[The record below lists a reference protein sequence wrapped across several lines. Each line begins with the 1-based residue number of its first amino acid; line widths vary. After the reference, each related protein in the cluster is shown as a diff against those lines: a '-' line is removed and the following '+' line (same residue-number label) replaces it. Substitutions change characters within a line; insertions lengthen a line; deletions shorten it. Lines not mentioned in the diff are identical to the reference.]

1 MNDLDIYYRA
11 LLNYRALTRQDREC
25 SLFRKAMAQ
34 ADTENDRIV
43 VTRNIC
49 TVDEDWVIAIEE
61 GLVFVEKAIREE
73 RQFIYSNGEVVP
85 IEKVKQV
92 SKDSVQHLAKHSNLI
107 TKKSEGE
114 DLIPDKLYSVE
125 RLNDYAVY
133 ENRFLYMLLCYLRDF
148 VTIRYNK
155 ILDLTNQY
163 DGMLQIKKEVTLP
176 KQTVTYSVDL
186 HDVRRDDPYLREHNA
201 ARDIIDRMDLILK
214 TIMAFLNTPLM
225 ECAGKAAMLK
235 PPITKTNVLK
245 MDNNFKGAVALYDFI
260 IAYEKPGYTSE
271 SRMTEIAPF
280 GDELAEEI
288 AEAGALLTF
297 LTYEYGL
304 DLNGKLKN
312 NYEAEEER
320 RKALE
325 IAKKQEQLDALKRR
339 LAGMS
344 DTPNE
349 YILALEKQIKLLEN
363 EARQLEPLRDQI
375 NSLREIEDNLTEELK
390 VSREEAE
397 DMRRELAESED
408 KHLKQMDQVK
418 SELNERIHD
427 NLVRH
432 EQEMK
437 ALEKACNERIDAV
450 NQQMR
455 DMTAK
460 MNEEVCQARLN
471 MEESIRKMN
480 ALSES
485 YDELLEEKRLCE
497 ARVKALRSQGGESFE
512 DDECTDRESFDE
524 LEKELEAFVRFY
536 ENRWGITKKKIRKKL
551 LNYESLKGQNGQN

>member
-397 DMRRELAESED
+397 DMRRELAESEG
-408 KHLKQMDQVK
+408 KHLQQMDQVK
-418 SELNERIHD
+418 AELNERIHD